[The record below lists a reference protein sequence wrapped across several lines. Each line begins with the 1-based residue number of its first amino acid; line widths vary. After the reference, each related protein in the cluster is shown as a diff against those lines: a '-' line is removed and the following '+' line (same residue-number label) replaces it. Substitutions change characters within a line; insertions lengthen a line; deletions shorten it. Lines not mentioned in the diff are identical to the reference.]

1 MDQKKYLYM
10 MLLGC
15 KPAGR
20 LTEQHDIYF
29 AVGANLIEAA
39 KNIDSIWP
47 EAKGDIHIDAWRR
60 VTKVGDSCIDIIEDK
75 KATDNNNDLFFVNLG
90 GYKAQEFEER
100 HFKVLLVAENMKEAK
115 KMANEASFFTNH
127 IYPHI
132 DDKFAIDLDDIFSIP
147 EYVEEQHPNYR
158 ISITAANENAT
169 EDSIQNGY
177 FQLHLLKENW

>member
-1 MDQKKYLYM
+1 MGQKEYLYM

-15 KPAGR
+15 KPEGR

-29 AVGANLIEAA
+29 AVGENLIAAA
-39 KNIDSIWP
+39 KNINHIWP

-60 VTKVGDSCIDIIEDK
+60 VTKVGDSSIEIISGENAVEK
-75 KATDNNNDLFFVNLG
+75 TGDLFFVNLG

-100 HFKVLLVAENMKEAK
+100 HFKVLLVAENMVKAK
-115 KMANEASFFTNH
+115 KLANQASFFNTH
-127 IYPHI
+127 IFPHI

-147 EYVEEQHPNYR
+147 EYVERQSRKSR

-177 FQLHLLKENW
+177 FQLHLLDDKW

>member
-1 MDQKKYLYM
+1 MAQKEYLYM

-39 KNIDSIWP
+39 KNINLIWP

-60 VTKVGDSCIDIIEDK
+60 VTKVGDSCIEIIESEK
-75 KATDNNNDLFFVNLG
+75 ETSKNNDLFFVNLG
-90 GYKAQEFEER
+90 GYKAEEFEER
-100 HFKVLLVAENMKEAK
+100 HFKVLLVAENMMKAK
-115 KMANEASFFTNH
+115 KLANQASFFNTH
-127 IYPHI
+127 IFPHI

-147 EYVEEQHPNYR
+147 EYVERQNPNLR

-169 EDSIQNGY
+169 EDPIQNGY
-177 FQLHLLKENW
+177 FQLHLLKEKW